1 MATTPKQMRLDDQ
14 DLAVLEAV
22 RVHLLAK
29 SDTDAVRQA
38 LIIAAKSLKIDL
50 RKILGKTDK

>member
-1 MATTPKQMRLDDQ
+1 MRLDDQ